1 MITPCVKP
9 LSFFPE
15 EAADDLF
22 MAQQRKAK
30 LEGYM
35 QTLAAMDELIDF
47 AAMAAAVDKA
57 CLRAVIPTRKNV
69 LRWKA
74 KRPGRPRATRFCGR
88 PTGSARRSGRSGAA
102 TSTVADGDVD
112 ALLKASGRAGDGAQ
126 LRAAVL
132 NRLTYLGGGYVGCG
146 VTPSRAGF
154 VQAQAGFRSEGAGF
168 SKCPMC
174 PVDAYSALI
183 KSRLM
188 AKIGRIY
195 CWNVAFILRSH
206 MIDQILHTGGKGLGQ
221 PACDR
226 RRRLGHSRATG
237 QQCLETLR
245 HIRPYAGQHAEP
257 GDDNPTHQQPRACA
271 PCH

>member
-1 MITPCVKP
+1 MITPCIKP

-57 CLRAVIPTRKNV
+57 CLRAVIPTRKNA

-74 KRPGRPRATRFCGR
+74 KRPGRPRATRYCGR
-88 PTGSARRSGRSGAA
+88 PNGSARRSGRSGAA

-126 LRAAVL
+126 LRAAGAGCSAQPPHISG
-132 NRLTYLGGGYVGCG
+132 GGGYVGCG

-168 SKCPMC
+168 
-174 PVDAYSALI
+174 
-183 KSRLM
+183 
-188 AKIGRIY
+188 
-195 CWNVAFILRSH
+195 
-206 MIDQILHTGGKGLGQ
+206 
-221 PACDR
+221 
-226 RRRLGHSRATG
+226 
-237 QQCLETLR
+237 
-245 HIRPYAGQHAEP
+245 
-257 GDDNPTHQQPRACA
+257 
-271 PCH
+271 